1 MKVVNEFENK
11 LLGRREVTVSM
22 QSDGVTA
29 SRSKVKAEL
38 VKKLKAK
45 EDLLVVN
52 SIKPHFGSK
61 EAMISAYLYDKKE
74 QLEKLTPE
82 HIVKRNHVEAP
93 EEPVEAQAPTQ
104 ESSSEEAS
112 DSEKA
117 SLEEEKKEE

>member
-11 LLGRREVTVSM
+11 LLGRKEVTVSM

-52 SIKPHFGSK
+52 KIKPHFGSQ
-61 EAMISAYLYDKKE
+61 ETMVSAYVYEKKE
-74 QLEKLTPE
+74 VMDKLTPE
-82 HIVKRNHVEAP
+82 HIAKRNYVEAP
-93 EEPVEAQAPTQ
+93 EEPVEETAPVSEAPAQ
-104 ESSSEEAS
+104 EEA
-112 DSEKA
+112 
-117 SLEEEKKEE
+117 KEE